1 MRHFKPWELVDKST
15 HETMGDACLTLF
27 EPDAL
32 IALDDLRDFFGV
44 PLTCNNW
51 HSGGPFEWRGARTP
65 DKCIELG
72 APHSA
77 HMADPLRG
85 ILCTAFDCDV
95 EGMTAGDAR
104 RLIVLAKDTHLV
116 KLIQRIEGGVSWLH
130 FDLMPPPKG
139 ETRIYTFFK

>member
-1 MRHFKPWELVDKST
+1 MKHFQSYELVDKQT
-15 HETMGDACLTLF
+15 YEEAKFDPFTLF

-32 IALDDLRDFFGV
+32 TALDDLREFFGV
-44 PLTCNNW
+44 PLVCNNW
-51 HSGGPFEWRGARTP
+51 HSGGPFQWRGARTP

-77 HMADPLRG
+77 HMADPSKG
-85 ILCTAFDCDV
+85 ILCKAFDLDV

-116 KLIQRIEGGVSWLH
+116 KLIQRLEGGISWVH
-130 FDLMPPPKG
+130 FDLAAPPKG
-139 ETRIYTFFK
+139 ESRIYTFFK